1 MMMEELFE
9 SLKKIFILENCC
21 ETQEKK
27 REIIILNIYDENKIV
42 NNIKTQMNHDNN
54 KNNRIYRKYI

>member
-1 MMMEELFE
+1 MDELLE
-9 SLKKIFILENCC
+9 SFKKILILENCC
-21 ETQEKK
+21 EMKEKK
-27 REIIILNIYDENKIV
+27 RELIVFKRYDENKIV

>member
-1 MMMEELFE
+1 MMEEFFE

-27 REIIILNIYDENKIV
+27 RELIVFKRYDENKIV
-42 NNIKTQMNHDNN
+42 NNIKKQMNHDNN
-54 KNNRIYRKYI
+54 KNNRVNRRYI